1 MRSIDEWHIDLTQVG
16 KNYHRIVL
24 KRLNYSVNADPKR
37 PSLGTKRVYSATLY
51 RCGYGY
57 AEEFELADVKVYCGK
72 DDTID
77 EIEAAAIEALLPYA
91 TIQHQATTDTVK
103 TLQLEIDLRGGTV
116 IRAGGS
122 IALSGSE
129 DA

>member
-1 MRSIDEWHIDLTQVG
+1 MRSIDTWHIDLTQVG

-24 KRLNYSVNADPKR
+24 KRLNYSVDADPKR
-37 PSLGTKRVYSATLY
+37 PSLGRRRAYSATLY

-57 AEEFELADVKVYCGK
+57 TEEFELVDVEVYCGK

-116 IRAGGS
+116 IQSGGS
-122 IALSGSE
+122 IALSDG
-129 DA
+129 

>member
-24 KRLNYSVNADPKR
+24 KRLNYSVDADPKR
-37 PSLGTKRVYSATLY
+37 PSLGLRHAYSATLY

-57 AEEFELADVKVYCGK
+57 TEEFELVDVEVYCGK

-77 EIEAAAIEALLPYA
+77 EIEAVAIEALLPYA
-91 TIQHQATTDTVK
+91 TIQHQATTDTVE
-103 TLQLEIDLRGGTV
+103 TLQLELDLRGE
-116 IRAGGS
+116 IAIQAGGS
-122 IALSGSE
+122 IALSDG
-129 DA
+129 